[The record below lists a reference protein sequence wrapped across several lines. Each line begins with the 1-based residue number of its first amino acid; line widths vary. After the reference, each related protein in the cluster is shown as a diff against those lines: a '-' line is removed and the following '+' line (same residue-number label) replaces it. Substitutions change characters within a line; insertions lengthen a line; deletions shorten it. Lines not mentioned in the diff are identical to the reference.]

1 MCISN
6 NQNVTL
12 LTRNKNTAHAHLGTH
27 KLHKMT
33 THRLQVVSSSRDDWN
48 TTHVEHQCL
57 CEYLGRFK
65 SAFCHE
71 NHGWK
76 CYLKCEKRDAIW
88 AEDRCNAYV
97 RKYLPPG
104 TIKRT
109 KIMPRF
115 IVCWSWW
122 EVPCPGLTVIS
133 NKAFLRYPSGCP
145 FLIMSLVVNHQ
156 SLNNYS
162 FSYTGWPPS
171 LFTLIFCILV
181 IWFTWNIKKR

>member
-1 MCISN
+1 MIHILLQTALKTTKQMCISN

-12 LTRNKNTAHAHLGTH
+12 LTRNKNTAHAQLGTH

-48 TTHVEHQCL
+48 MTHVEHQCL

-65 SAFCHE
+65 FKVKSAVCHE

-97 RKYLPPG
+97 WKYLPRG
-104 TIKRT
+104 QLKNDNNA
-109 KIMPRF
+109 KIHCLLVMVRSPVSGF
-115 IVCWSWW
+115 NSDKQQGISTLPKWLPISNN
-122 EVPCPGLTVIS
+122 VIS
-133 NKAFLRYPSGCP
+133 C
-145 FLIMSLVVNHQ
+145 Q
-156 SLNNYS
+156 SPIPKQL
-162 FSYTGWPPS
+162 
-171 LFTLIFCILV
+171 
-181 IWFTWNIKKR
+181 